1 MTSKVFLHFS
11 VTGFGWSYFK
21 QKPINCNH
29 CEYNFKSIYLTYKCE
44 KGDMVDL
51 STHAEDLKLRLMTIE
66 LLRTAKYK
74 RNITYRELASKTDLP
89 VTVLSRYAKGHVL
102 PNTTRAKQLWRVL
115 NKMVGLEAE
124 LRSRIKFDDAGYF
137 DNTEIVGDYNI
148 LQQAANHA
156 LANFAGKRVTKVLT
170 AAVDGIP
177 LATMVA
183 NALGVNLIVAKRNK
197 EVGVKAF
204 IDETYILGRDS
215 GVTVT
220 LYIPKEAIKKRDS
233 VLIVDDMIKSGE
245 TQEAL
250 VTLVKKSKA
259 EVSGIFSLI
268 AVGEEWKKRL
278 KSGEE
283 SPSKSLPP

>member
-1 MTSKVFLHFS
+1 M
-11 VTGFGWSYFK
+11 
-21 QKPINCNH
+21 
-29 CEYNFKSIYLTYKCE
+29 
-44 KGDMVDL
+44 

-74 RNITYRELASKTDLP
+74 RNITYRELSSKTGLP

-102 PNTTRAKQLWRVL
+102 PNTTRAKQLWKVL
-115 NKMVGLEAE
+115 TKLVGLETE
-124 LRSRIKFDDAGYF
+124 LRNRIKFDETGYF
-137 DNTEIVGDYNI
+137 DNTDIVGDYNI

-156 LANFAGKRVTKVLT
+156 LSNFAGKRVTKILT
-170 AAVDGIP
+170 AATDGIP

-183 NALGVNLIVAKRNK
+183 NALGVNLILAKRSK

-204 IDETYILGRDS
+204 LDVTYVLGKDS

-220 LYIPKEAIKKRDS
+220 LYIPKDAFKKRDS

-250 VTLVKKSKA
+250 AQLVKRAKA
-259 EVSGIFSLI
+259 EISGVFSLI
-268 AVGEEWKKRL
+268 AVGDTWKERL
-278 KSGEE
+278 KFGKDAPVEVVTYIKA
-283 SPSKSLPP
+283 PTK

>member
-1 MTSKVFLHFS
+1 
-11 VTGFGWSYFK
+11 
-21 QKPINCNH
+21 
-29 CEYNFKSIYLTYKCE
+29 
-44 KGDMVDL
+44 
-51 STHAEDLKLRLMTIE
+51 MTIE

-74 RNITYRELASKTDLP
+74 RNITYRELASKTGLP

-102 PNTTRAKQLWRVL
+102 PNTARAKQLWKVL
-115 NKMVGLEAE
+115 SKIVGLEVE
-124 LRSRIKFDDAGYF
+124 LRNRIRFDEDGYF
-137 DNTEIVGDYNI
+137 DNTEIIGDFNV

-156 LANFAGKRVTKVLT
+156 LANFAGKRVTKVLS

-183 NALGVNLIVAKRNK
+183 NALGVNLVIAKKGK

-204 IDETYILGRDS
+204 LEETYVLGRDS

-233 VLIVDDMIKSGE
+233 VLIVDDMIKTGE

-250 VTLVKKSKA
+250 VNLVRKAKA
-259 EVSGIFSLI
+259 EISGIFSLI
-268 AVGEEWKKRL
+268 AVGDEWKKKL
-278 KSGEE
+278 KIAGECPIEVITYVKAPHE
-283 SPSKSLPP
+283 SSTQL